1 MVNTATPR
9 VTHRSWNGMWT
20 GIPGLAR
27 RGRVISAM
35 VVGATLLSFAG
46 CDTTMDSIGNSD
58 RPTNVSASD
67 GEFSDRIEISWT
79 APNPGEEEDGN
90 ENPELIGYDV
100 RRWDAETGSV
110 RLSDTVSRVNPLG
123 SDTTSYVDTRSSL
136 RLGVLYEYEIIA
148 VYSDNTTTS
157 STIDTGYAIS
167 ATDIPAGSNLDDHRR
182 SYDTTQAPTAAGG
195 KVWFRLLVQRG
206 WSYEVR
212 AVEDASTTDVRMLHE
227 RQLEE
232 LALAPTEDSETGP
245 YTFTADRNGF
255 YFIELSGGSG
265 TVSVRY
271 LGAQ

>member
-1 MVNTATPR
+1 
-9 VTHRSWNGMWT
+9 
-20 GIPGLAR
+20 
-27 RGRVISAM
+27 M

-79 APNPGEEEDGN
+79 APNPVEEDA
-90 ENPELIGYDV
+90 ENGDESPELIGYDV

-212 AVEDASTTDVRMLHE
+212 AVEDASTTEVRMLHE
-227 RQLEE
+227 RQLHEQQLEE
-232 LALAPTEDSETGP
+232 PAQEPTEDSETGP